1 MEYRRMDTFAAFTGC
16 SLASVMVS
24 RLLPMDFVLDKSFSG
39 VNNLILT
46 F

>member
-1 MEYRRMDTFAAFTGC
+1 MQYRRMDTFAAFTGC
-16 SLASVMVS
+16 NLASVIVS
-24 RLLPMDFVLDKSFSG
+24 RQLPMDFVLDKSFGG